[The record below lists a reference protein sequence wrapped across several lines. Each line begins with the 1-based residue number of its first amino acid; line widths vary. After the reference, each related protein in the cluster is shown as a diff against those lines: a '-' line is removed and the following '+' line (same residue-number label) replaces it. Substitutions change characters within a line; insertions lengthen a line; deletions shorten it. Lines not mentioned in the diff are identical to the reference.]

1 VYKKDVNIA
10 NAVAID
16 GGLITPVLKNANLKD
31 IMSISADW
39 KVLKTSRPQNL
50 QTCDTIMSSLS
61 KRETHATITSSSVR
75 WQRLATRAMTP
86 MSSSS
91 AHC

>member
-39 KVLKTSRPQNL
+39 KVPQNL
-50 QTCDTIMSSLS
+50 SPSKPANLS
-61 KRETHATITSSSVR
+61 HNHEFALKT
-75 WQRLATRAMTP
+75 
-86 MSSSS
+86 
-91 AHC
+91 

>member
-39 KVLKTSRPQNL
+39 KVPQNL
-50 QTCDTIMSSLS
+50 SPS
-61 KRETHATITSSSVR
+61 KPANV
-75 WQRLATRAMTP
+75 
-86 MSSSS
+86 
-91 AHC
+91 

>member
-39 KVLKTSRPQNL
+39 KVPQILKT
-50 QTCDTIMSSLS
+50 
-61 KRETHATITSSSVR
+61 
-75 WQRLATRAMTP
+75 
-86 MSSSS
+86 
-91 AHC
+91 